1 MLKKYRT
8 LRRRYVVPTY
18 VQLRTRRLEPGIKLD
33 ELTTVEGDSRACDVA
48 PCATHKEEKQAAD
61 VLRRAD
67 PPGGLSGLERLA
79 KFTETPRRHATG
91 EHAGTNGI
99 HVNMLLSEVHRE
111 HARQMHGGG
120 LGRLVAVR
128 ARARLRQSAT
138 GLWHHS
144 RRRRDVDHGCMVRIA
159 LALFEKWD
167 QSHRQV
173 ELALDVQVEHFVP
186 ALVLGKVVAWTAPCE
201 ARVVDENIETRRVP
215 RELGSQRI
223 TAGLGAQVG
232 LERDAG
238 RACRPWTASSRL
250 VHQCRD
256 VFEIVELARRNV
268 DTRTVLD
275 QRRCHH
281 YWLVPARTFS

>member
-18 VQLRTRRLEPGIKLD
+18 VQLCTRRLEPRIELD
-33 ELTTVEGDSRACDVA
+33 ELTTVEGNRRACNVA
-48 PCATHKEEKQAAD
+48 SCATHKEEKQAAY
-61 VLRRAD
+61 VLGRAD

-79 KFTETPRRHATG
+79 KLSETPCRHATG
-91 EHAGTNGI
+91 EYAGTNRI
-99 HVNMLLSEVHRE
+99 HVNMLLSEVNRE

-138 GLWHHS
+138 GLGHHS
-144 RRRRDVDHGCMVRIA
+144 RRRRDVDHGGMMRVA
-159 LALFEKWD
+159 LALLEKWD
-167 QSHRQV
+167 QGHRQV
-173 ELALDVQVEHFVP
+173 ELALDVQVEHLVP

-201 ARVVDENIETRRVP
+201 ARVVDENIETRRMP
-215 RELGSQRI
+215 RELGSERI
-223 TAGLGAQVG
+223 AAGLGAQVG
-232 LERDAG
+232 LQRDAG
-238 RACRPWTASSRL
+238 RACRPRTASSRL
-250 VHQCRD
+250 VHRCGD
-256 VFEIVELARRNV
+256 AFEIVELARRNV

-281 YWLVPARTFS
+281 YRLVCARTFS